1 MIYTFMREGKAS
13 IGVPAAKFLD
23 SRPNTP
29 IMMPCPRVGELVVLD
44 SERYKVT
51 QVAHTPQHDAIMA
64 VIYVELA
71 E

>member
-1 MIYTFMREGKAS
+1 MIYTFMREGRPA

-29 IMMPCPRVGELVVLD
+29 IMMPCPRIGELVVLNGD
-44 SERYKVT
+44 RYRVLD
-51 QVAHTPQHDAIMA
+51 VIHTPQHEDIMA
-64 VIYVELA
+64 IIHVGMA